1 MIFEKKDYCDTVK
14 CETFYDDFY
23 TVCEAFMA
31 LEMQIT
37 KLMLQRIMKEDPSS
51 PHLQHCHIGIRNL
64 ERKKAASVPLI
75 LLRLS

>member
-1 MIFEKKDYCDTVK
+1 
-14 CETFYDDFY
+14 
-23 TVCEAFMA
+23 MA

-64 ERKKAASVPLI
+64 ERKKAVPPLI
-75 LLRLS
+75 LLRLFS

>member
-1 MIFEKKDYCDTVK
+1 MVIRKDANGLCKQTK
-14 CETFYDDFY
+14 LLGFIRIA
-23 TVCEAFMA
+23 EAFMA